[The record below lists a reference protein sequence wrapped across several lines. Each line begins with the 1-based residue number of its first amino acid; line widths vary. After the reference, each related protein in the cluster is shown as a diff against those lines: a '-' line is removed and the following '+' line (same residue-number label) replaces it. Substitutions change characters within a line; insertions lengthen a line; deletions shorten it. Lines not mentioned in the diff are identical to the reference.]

1 MSKQEKNKRKSTRK
15 WRCLKYGKDT
25 HTYTHIQAS
34 YSLLHTPTSIHTHR
48 VTDAHTELH
57 ICTHSHKAHIHTHSL
72 RITHMNILTKAHIH
86 TLARQ

>member
-48 VTDAHTELH
+48 VTDAHTQNCTYVH
-57 ICTHSHKAHIHTHSL
+57 THTKHTYTYTHSESHIWIHSL
-72 RITHMNILTKAHIH
+72 KHTFTH
-86 TLARQ
+86 